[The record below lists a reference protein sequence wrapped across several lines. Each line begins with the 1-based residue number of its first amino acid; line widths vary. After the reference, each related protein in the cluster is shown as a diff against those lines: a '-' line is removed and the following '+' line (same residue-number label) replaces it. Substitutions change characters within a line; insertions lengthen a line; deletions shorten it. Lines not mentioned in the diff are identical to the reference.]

1 MVDRSTTEG
10 EMTPAE
16 PAEPRTAEPRTAEP
30 EAAEPEGTEPRTP
43 ERATVAGDAAERPL
57 LPAADLPAR
66 EPVSIRLENVTKR
79 FRGAVVAV
87 RDVTLTV
94 EPGEFMVLVGP
105 SGCGKSTLLRLIAGL
120 EELTSG
126 RIHLGDRDV
135 TTQLPQQRDV
145 AMVFQSY
152 ALYPRMSVRRNMGF
166 GLRMRR
172 TPRAERS
179 RRVDE
184 VARTLGLEDL
194 LDRRPAALSGGQRQ
208 RVAMGR
214 AIVREPRV
222 FLMDEPLSNLDAKLR
237 VSMRAQLSLLHQRLG
252 VTTVY
257 VTHDQVE
264 AMTLGQRV
272 AVLRDGV
279 LQQCATPQ
287 DLFRHPVN
295 LFVAAFI
302 GSPAMNFVHA
312 VVTDGEVRFADVTVQ
327 LPTGS
332 SLATQADRHV
342 ILGVRPTG
350 FSPDADNVGQ
360 QVLNAVPEVVEELGD
375 ERYVVFDIDAPRV
388 DTDATRA
395 AVEARTA
402 DDALLLPEDRARFT
416 VRLPTEVPVA
426 VGKRLPLGINP
437 ERLYFFDPDT
447 GDTLT

>member
-1 MVDRSTTEG
+1 MVDQSTTQVEAPVAEG
-10 EMTPAE
+10 P
-16 PAEPRTAEPRTAEP
+16 
-30 EAAEPEGTEPRTP
+30 
-43 ERATVAGDAAERPL
+43 VI
-57 LPAADLPAR
+57 AR
-66 EPVSIRLENVTKR
+66 EPVGIRLENVTKR
-79 FRGAVVAV
+79 FRGGVEAV
-87 RDVTLTV
+87 RDLTLTV
-94 EPGEFMVLVGP
+94 EPGEFIVLVGP
-105 SGCGKSTLLRLIAGL
+105 SGCGKSTVLRLIAGL
-120 EELTSG
+120 EELTRG
-126 RIHLGDRDV
+126 RIHLGDKDV
-135 TTQLPQQRDV
+135 STQLPQQRDV

-172 TPRAERS
+172 TPKAERS
-179 RRVDE
+179 RRVAE

-279 LQQCATPQ
+279 LQQYATPKE
-287 DLFRHPVN
+287 LFHNPVN

-312 VVTDGEVRFADVTVQ
+312 AVTGGVARFADVT
-327 LPTGS
+327 LPLPAGS
-332 SLATQADRHV
+332 SLDNADRRV
-342 ILGVRPTG
+342 VLGVRPTG
-350 FSPDADNVGQ
+350 FSPASDNGWPG
-360 QVLNAVPEVVEELGD
+360 LDAVPEVVEELGD
-375 ERYVVFDIDAPRV
+375 ERYVVFDVDAQRV

-395 AVEARTA
+395 AVDARA

-426 VGKRLPLGINP
+426 VGKPLSLTINP
-437 ERLYFFDPDT
+437 ERLHFFDPDT
-447 GDTLT
+447 GEALA

>member
-1 MVDRSTTEG
+1 MVDQSTTQVEAPNAEG
-10 EMTPAE
+10 P
-16 PAEPRTAEPRTAEP
+16 
-30 EAAEPEGTEPRTP
+30 
-43 ERATVAGDAAERPL
+43 VI
-57 LPAADLPAR
+57 AR
-66 EPVSIRLENVTKR
+66 EPVAIRLENATKR
-79 FRGAVVAV
+79 FRGGVEAVG
-87 RDVTLTV
+87 DLTLTV
-94 EPGEFMVLVGP
+94 EPGEFIVLVGP
-105 SGCGKSTLLRLIAGL
+105 SGCGKSTVLRLIAGL
-120 EELTSG
+120 EELTRG
-126 RIHLGDRDV
+126 RIYLGDKDV
-135 TTQLPQQRDV
+135 STQLPQQRDV

-172 TPRAERS
+172 TPKAERN
-179 RRVDE
+179 RRVAE

-257 VTHDQVE
+257 VTHDQIE

-279 LQQCATPQ
+279 LQQYATPNE
-287 DLFRHPVN
+287 LFHNPVN

-312 VVTDGEVRFADVTVQ
+312 TVTNGVARFADVT
-327 LPTGS
+327 LPLPAGS
-332 SLATQADRHV
+332 SLANADRRV
-342 ILGVRPTG
+342 VLGIRPTG
-350 FSPDADNVGQ
+350 FSPASDNGWPG
-360 QVLNAVPEVVEELGD
+360 LDAVPEVVEELGD
-375 ERYVVFDIDAPRV
+375 ERYVVFDVDAQRV

-395 AVEARTA
+395 AVDARA

-426 VGKRLPLGINP
+426 VGKPLSLTINP
-437 ERLYFFDPDT
+437 ERLHFFDPDT
-447 GDTLT
+447 GEALA